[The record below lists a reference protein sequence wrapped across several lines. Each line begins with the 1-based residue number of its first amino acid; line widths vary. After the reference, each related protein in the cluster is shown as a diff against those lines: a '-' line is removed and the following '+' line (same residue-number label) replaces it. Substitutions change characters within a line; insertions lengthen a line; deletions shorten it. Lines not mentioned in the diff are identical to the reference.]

1 MRYNIG
7 DRIRFKNSKNRNEI
21 YKVLEY
27 NEEEGYKTRLEQVGA
42 TVIIPNWQIEYTELV
57 NEQVSEQ
64 VSKYKVGDI
73 VKLSTG
79 ERATITIMFRD
90 NVNEVFRYSATI
102 GDDDYD
108 EYNLDEKEIVG
119 LWEECNS
126 VNSSVKKY
134 KLIDILNKI
143 ANGELKE
150 GTVVVWDDVEYP
162 YKNKCLYGA
171 DGEKLFYWINTGN
184 LNDEVELIE
193 PQETKECEHEWSK
206 YSIGRLGRT
215 ENYRR
220 CKKCGIHEEDIEPT
234 DNTKIEELI
243 ADEINGKS
251 LAEALSIIGG
261 KVNEVIRH
269 INKGAEK

>member
-1 MRYNIG
+1 MKYNIG
-7 DRIRFKNSKNRNEI
+7 DRIKFKNSNEI

-27 NEEEGYKTRLEQVGA
+27 KEEEGYKTHLERVGA
-42 TVIIPNWQIEYTELV
+42 TVIIPNWQTEYTELV

-79 ERATITIMFRD
+79 ERATITRMFRD

-119 LWEECNS
+119 PWEECKPSEQVEKYNEHTLDALRYA
-126 VNSSVKKY
+126 VDNKLEPKY

-184 LNDEVELIE
+184 LNDKVELIE
-193 PQETKECEHEWSK
+193 PQE
-206 YSIGRLGRT
+206 
-215 ENYRR
+215 
-220 CKKCGIHEEDIEPT
+220 PT
-234 DNTKIEELI
+234 DNTTEKIEELKQLDMDF
-243 ADEINGKS
+243 AEIDFAS
-251 LAEALSIIGG
+251 HEEYARCSIQVLAREMIKQIDKL
-261 KVNEVIRH
+261 NEVIRY